1 MEKKSNKLLMGA
13 ALAGIL
19 FGTQAFANSSA
30 GNKNHKDMDSHSKNK
45 CGNMMKKST
54 ENKCGSNKCGANKC
68 GAEMKK
74 KAKKVEKKTAKQNKC
89 GANGCGANRCG

>member
-54 ENKCGSNKCGANKC
+54 ENKCGANKC
-68 GAEMKK
+68 GADMKK

-89 GANGCGANRCG
+89 GANGCGANSCG